1 MTDASMLGSQLYAK
15 LAELIAPPGSLDGTG
30 NVVLVEACGRDLDP
44 DDFGTDPDVAG
55 AEAFA
60 DLVNVVPVPG
70 ATFVDSSRRLDDV
83 AQLVLLNAA
92 TDAATSP
99 AAAILVD
106 QARADLE
113 LMARGSATV
122 GDVYHP
128 AKPDPTHWWDVT
140 EVWPSVSFSIGG
152 TTPPVPPPPD
162 VVPMQPPP
170 LVWTTCPEAGVV
182 PEPVRVAASGRLSL
196 SRLDREPVLRE
207 ELRLHLDRTVLLH
220 PDRSI
225 VGGRRLAATS
235 LRLPAALGLPA
246 ALVGRGLADTVELAP
261 RGRFREL
268 ADGGRD
274 GRGGRG
280 DVRRPHYRDLLE
292 AHQIL
297 VDAAPTAPVQP
308 SSGFELSF
316 SYRVVSITRP
326 WWHPELFA
334 QPGWTM
340 PGFAAGAVSTGTPT
354 QNPGLLGAVTTRMLL
369 VRDLTVRGTW
379 SGADATAASAAQQ
392 QFGTLG
398 LGPFSLTGDVGW
410 DQTTL
415 TRPGVQA
422 VAWVGVVTPLFPTVA
437 A

>member
-1 MTDASMLGSQLYAK
+1 MTDASTLGSQLYAK

-30 NVVLVEACGRDLDP
+30 NVVLVEPCGRDLDP

-60 DLVNVVPVPG
+60 ELVNVVPVPG

-83 AQLVLLNAA
+83 TQMILLNAS
-92 TDAATSP
+92 TDPAVSP
-99 AAAILVD
+99 AAAVLVG

-113 LMARGSATV
+113 LMARGSATA
-122 GDVYHP
+122 GDDYHP
-128 AKPDPTHWWDVT
+128 ATADPTHWWDT
-140 EVWPSVSFSIGG
+140 SEVWPTVSFSIGDA
-152 TTPPVPPPPD
+152 TAPAQPPAH
-162 VVPMQPPP
+162 VVPLEPPP
-170 LVWTTCPEAGVV
+170 LVWTRCPDQGVV
-182 PEPVRVAASGRLSL
+182 PDAVRVAASGRLSL
-196 SRLDREPVLRE
+196 RRLQREPDLRE
-207 ELRLHLDRTVLLH
+207 DLRKHLVQPVSVAEKVGPVNPVVVASRVLSA
-220 PDRSI
+220 PSY
-225 VGGRRLAATS
+225 ATGTF
-235 LRLPAALGLPA
+235 ATGTFAE
-246 ALVGRGLADTVELAP
+246 RGLL
-261 RGRFREL
+261 RH
-268 ADGGRD
+268 
-274 GRGGRG
+274 
-280 DVRRPHYRDLLE
+280 VRRFPEGNGDDGPTIVEPVVRPRFYRDLLD
-292 AHQIL
+292 AHQVL

-316 SYRVVSITRP
+316 SYRVVSIRRP
-326 WWHPELFA
+326 WWHPELFV

-340 PGFAAGAVSTGTPT
+340 RGFAPGSVSTGTPT

-379 SGADATAASAAQQ
+379 SSADANAASAAQE

-410 DQTTL
+410 DHSSL

-422 VAWVGVVTPLFPTVA
+422 VAWLAALTPFFPPA